1 MDEIVDKST
10 LENGVRIVTRN
21 MPYSRS
27 VSMGVWVN
35 VGARD
40 ESMLECGLSHFI
52 EHMIFKGTRKR
63 TAFQIAK
70 EFDAIGGQT
79 NAFTTMEN
87 TCYYARVIDSQIET
101 LVDILADIFV
111 NSVFDPVE
119 VDKERPVILQ
129 EIGMVEDSPEEYV
142 HVLSSR
148 NFWGENPLGRS
159 ILGTPENIVRFDAQS
174 IKNFFQRLYQPDR
187 IVISAAGNI
196 DHRRL
201 VNLVGPVFET
211 IQPRDGFPQRLKPQG
226 ASMVALNNRS
236 LEQMHICLSA
246 PGICITDPRRYA
258 CSLLNTVLGGNMSS
272 RLFQEVRERRGLA
285 YSVYSFVS
293 SHVDTG
299 MFGFYMGVDPKRARE
314 SVRLVLTEID
324 RIKQE
329 PVDSA
334 ELRGAKEY
342 TKGSLLLASE
352 SADNQ
357 MVRCAQNEIH
367 FENEITLETIIES
380 IEAVTAEDLMNTAN
394 ELFDRHQMAL
404 TLLGPVEDDQQA
416 FEEIFYQ
423 N

>member
-1 MDEIVDKST
+1 MDGPVVKTT

-27 VSMGVWVN
+27 VSIGVWVN

-40 ESMLECGLSHFI
+40 ESALECGLSHFI
-52 EHMIFKGTRKR
+52 EHMIFKGTLKR

-70 EFDAIGGQT
+70 EFDAIGGHT

-87 TCYYARVIDSQIET
+87 TCYYARVIDSQTET

-119 VDKERPVILQ
+119 IDKERPVILQ
-129 EIGMVEDSPEEYV
+129 EIGMVEDSPEEYI
-142 HVLSSR
+142 HVLSNQ

-159 ILGTPENIVRFDAQS
+159 ILGPPENIVRFDAQT
-174 IKNFFQRLYQPDR
+174 IKNFFHRLYQPDR
-187 IVISAAGNI
+187 IVIAAAGNI

-201 VNLVGPVFET
+201 VNLVAPVFET
-211 IQPRDGFPQRLKPQG
+211 IPPRNGFPQRIMPRG
-226 ASMVALNNRS
+226 MSVVALNHRN
-236 LEQMHICLSA
+236 LEQMHICLNA
-246 PGICITDPRRYA
+246 PGISITDPRRYA

-314 SVRLVLTEID
+314 SIFPVLDEID

-329 PVDSA
+329 PVDSS
-334 ELRGAKEY
+334 ELKGAKEY

-367 FENEITLETIIES
+367 YENDIDLETIIDK
-380 IEAVTAEDLMNTAN
+380 IEAVTADDLLNTAN
-394 ELFDRHQMAL
+394 ELFNRDQMAL

-416 FEEIFYQ
+416 FEEILFK
-423 N
+423 

>member
-1 MDEIVDKST
+1 MDEPVVKTT
-10 LENGVRIVTRN
+10 LANGVRIVTRT

-40 ESMLECGLSHFI
+40 ESVQECGLSHFI
-52 EHMIFKGTRKR
+52 EHMIFKGTRR
-63 TAFQIAK
+63 RSAYQIAK

-87 TCYYARVIDSQIET
+87 TCYYARVIDSQTET
-101 LVDILADIFV
+101 LVDILTDIFV
-111 NSVFDPVE
+111 NSVFDPAE
-119 VDKERPVILQ
+119 IDKERPVILQ

-159 ILGTPENIVRFDAQS
+159 ILGPPENIVRFDAS
-174 IKNFFQRLYQPDR
+174 IIRGFFNRLYQPDR
-187 IVISAAGNI
+187 IVIAAAGNI
-196 DHRRL
+196 DHESL
-201 VNLVGPVFET
+201 VDLVRPVFET
-211 IQPRDGFPQRLKPQG
+211 IQPRDGFPQRIKPQEV
-226 ASMVALNNRS
+226 SVVTLNRRD

-246 PGICITDPRRYA
+246 PGISVTDPRRYA

-299 MFGFYMGVDPKRARE
+299 MFGFYMGVDPKRALE
-314 SVRLVLTEID
+314 STGIVLNEID
-324 RIKQE
+324 RIKRE

-334 ELRGAKEY
+334 ELKGAKEY

-367 FENEITLETIIES
+367 FEDDISLEKILDN
-380 IEAVTAEDLMNTAN
+380 IEAVTAENLLKTAN
-394 ELFDRHQMAL
+394 ELFKSDQMAL
-404 TLLGPVEDDQQA
+404 TLLGPVKDDQQA
-416 FEEIFYQ
+416 FEDILFK
-423 N
+423 